1 MLNKISKHEVFIH
14 ENIKLSFDEE
24 HSENGIIGSFFIN
37 DHILMCVLNE
47 RRYDMADIKYY
58 IDNIKPKTPYIFC
71 SSTLDPRIC
80 IIKGLIKINN
90 EYFVIGRV
98 YKTDMIDPFHLVRIK
113 ITEEEINI
121 HIINLIFN
129 INLVHINDK
138 YIFIKHFN

>member
-1 MLNKISKHEVFIH
+1 M
-14 ENIKLSFDEE
+14 
-24 HSENGIIGSFFIN
+24 G
-37 DHILMCVLNE
+37 VLNE

-98 YKTDMIDPFHLVRIK
+98 YKTDMIDPFHLVRIG

-121 HIINLIFN
+121 NIINLIFN

-138 YIFIKHFN
+138 DIFIKHFN